1 MGTMSLSNLFCQLHV
16 TLWFGNEN
24 AKHMVALP
32 GGELGRPSIVKTYDL
47 AADAGL
53 WCVNFLQKEEC
64 IKEKAKS
71 EKNLYNFC
79 VPK

>member
-1 MGTMSLSNLFCQLHV
+1 
-16 TLWFGNEN
+16 
-24 AKHMVALP
+24 MVALP

-47 AADAGL
+47 AAEAGL

-71 EKNLYNFC
+71 EKKLYNFC